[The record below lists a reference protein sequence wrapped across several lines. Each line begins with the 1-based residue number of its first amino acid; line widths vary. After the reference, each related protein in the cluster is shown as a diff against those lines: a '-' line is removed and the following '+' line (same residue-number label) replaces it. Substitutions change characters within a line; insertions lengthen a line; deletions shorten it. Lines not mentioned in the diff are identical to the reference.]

1 MPRPK
6 EPAPKDAEPR
16 GRGAN
21 RAAFVARLQ
30 AILRHWPSADR
41 LARAVGVSPSA
52 FRKWLRGEAEPSRE
66 RLVALA
72 DAASVSIAWL
82 AKGEGPEPQFQE
94 MPRAERGSSPGSP
107 GEGGLDRRRFVVLPK
122 RPEAAA
128 AGAGTPPPPTLR
140 SEFIAFGHDWIR
152 DTFALEPTDLLLEAA
167 VGESMQ
173 PTIRDNDLLLIDITD
188 RKLREFGIYVLEF
201 QGERLVKRVQRKLD
215 GSLLLISDNAIYEPE
230 RIPPE
235 RAHEVT
241 VIGRVV
247 WGAGRI

>member
-1 MPRPK
+1 MPRRR
-6 EPAPKDAEPR
+6 EPAPKDAETPE
-16 GRGAN
+16 RGAS

-72 DAASVSIAWL
+72 EAASVSVGWL
-82 AKGEGPEPQFQE
+82 ARGEGPEPQFQD
-94 MPRAERGSSPGSP
+94 MPRVERGAPGATADST
-107 GEGGLDRRRFVVLPK
+107 LDLRRFVVLPR

-152 DTFALEPTDLLLEAA
+152 DTFGLNPTDLLLEAA

-173 PTIRDNDLLLIDITD
+173 PTIRDGDLLLIDTTD

-201 QGERLVKRVQRKLD
+201 HGERLVKRVQRKLD

-230 RIPPE
+230 RIPAA
-235 RAHEVT
+235 RANEVA

-247 WGAGRI
+247 WGGGRI

>member
-1 MPRPK
+1 MLRPK
-6 EPAPKDAEPR
+6 EQPPKDAERP
-16 GRGAN
+16 GRGAS
-21 RAAFVARLQ
+21 RPAFVARLQ
-30 AILRHWPSADR
+30 VILRHWPSADR

-72 DAASVSIAWL
+72 DATSVSIAWL
-82 AKGEGPEPQFQE
+82 AKGEGPEPQFHDV
-94 MPRAERGSSPGSP
+94 PRAERSAALGSP
-107 GEGGLDRRRFVVLPK
+107 SEVGLDARGYVLLPK
-122 RPEAAA
+122 RSEAAA
-128 AGAGTPPPPTLR
+128 AGAATPAPPTLR
-140 SEFIAFGHDWIR
+140 SEFIAFSHDWIR
-152 DTFALEPTDLLLEAA
+152 DTFSLGPEDLLLEAA

-173 PTIRDNDLLLIDITD
+173 PTIRDNDLLLIDMTD

-201 QGERLVKRVQRKLD
+201 RGERLVKRVQRKLD

-247 WGAGRI
+247 WGGGKI

>member
-1 MPRPK
+1 MPRSR
-6 EPAPKDAEPR
+6 EPAAKDAEPME
-16 GRGAN
+16 RGAG
-21 RAAFVARLQ
+21 RAAFVARLH

-66 RLVALA
+66 RLIALA
-72 DAASVSIAWL
+72 DATSVSIAWL
-82 AKGEGPEPQFQE
+82 AKGEGPEPDFRE
-94 MPRAERGSSPGSP
+94 VAGAERGPLAGSP
-107 GEGGLDRRRFVVLPK
+107 GEGGLDRRQFVVLPK
-122 RPEAAA
+122 RDEAAA
-128 AGAGTPPPPTLR
+128 AGAGTPPPTLR

-152 DTFALEPTDLLLEAA
+152 DTFGLQPTDLLLEAA

-173 PTIRDNDLLLIDITD
+173 PTIHDNDLLLIDVTD

-230 RIPPE
+230 RIPSE

-241 VIGRVV
+241 IIGRVV
-247 WGAGRI
+247 WVGGRI